1 MKDIKLVALDLDG
14 TLFDNSSRISERN
27 LTAIRSITDKGI
39 HVVIST
45 GRPFEGIPFDQIKG
59 TGINYAITANGS
71 GIYEISTG
79 KCLYENA
86 MDEELVT
93 PILNFLLTRDI
104 HMDAFIGGKGYTPVQ
119 CVETAQKLTVPSS
132 IKNYIIT
139 TRTRLDN
146 ILQFIHENQLKVQKM
161 TLNFYPAAD
170 GTLIDRET
178 VRKFLVSN
186 PSITTVCGGYNNLEF
201 TRADANKGVGLRK
214 LAEILGV
221 NPDATMA
228 IGDTENDLAIIEAA
242 GIGVAMGNATDA
254 VKARADYVTTT
265 NTKDGVAA
273 AIEHF
278 ILLFHSQRNNPIF
291 FFKDAMTASTCRRSV
306 SLPMVKRTL
315 PGA

>member
-221 NPDATMA
+221 NPDATMT

-278 ILLFHSQRNNPIF
+278 IL
-291 FFKDAMTASTCRRSV
+291 
-306 SLPMVKRTL
+306 
-315 PGA
+315 

>member
-14 TLFDNSSRISERN
+14 TLFANSSRISKRN

-104 HMDAFIGGKGYTPVQ
+104 HMDAFIGGKGYTPIQ

-278 ILLFHSQRNNPIF
+278 IL
-291 FFKDAMTASTCRRSV
+291 
-306 SLPMVKRTL
+306 
-315 PGA
+315 

>member
-14 TLFDNSSRISERN
+14 TLFDNSSRISKRN

-86 MDEELVT
+86 MDEDLVT

-104 HMDAFIGGKGYTPVQ
+104 HMDAFIGGKGYTPIQ

-278 ILLFHSQRNNPIF
+278 IL
-291 FFKDAMTASTCRRSV
+291 
-306 SLPMVKRTL
+306 
-315 PGA
+315 

>member
-14 TLFDNSSRISERN
+14 TLFDNSSRVSKRN

-278 ILLFHSQRNNPIF
+278 IL
-291 FFKDAMTASTCRRSV
+291 
-306 SLPMVKRTL
+306 
-315 PGA
+315 

>member
-14 TLFDNSSRISERN
+14 TLFDSSSHISERN

-278 ILLFHSQRNNPIF
+278 IL
-291 FFKDAMTASTCRRSV
+291 
-306 SLPMVKRTL
+306 
-315 PGA
+315 

>member
-14 TLFDNSSRISERN
+14 TLFDNSSHISERN

-71 GIYEISTG
+71 GIYVISTG

-278 ILLFHSQRNNPIF
+278 IL
-291 FFKDAMTASTCRRSV
+291 
-306 SLPMVKRTL
+306 
-315 PGA
+315 

>member
-14 TLFDNSSRISERN
+14 TLFDNSSHISERN

-146 ILQFIHENQLKVQKM
+146 ILQFIHKNQLKVQKM

-221 NPDATMA
+221 NLDATMA

-278 ILLFHSQRNNPIF
+278 IL
-291 FFKDAMTASTCRRSV
+291 
-306 SLPMVKRTL
+306 
-315 PGA
+315 

>member
-104 HMDAFIGGKGYTPVQ
+104 HMDAFIGGKGYTPIQ

-146 ILQFIHENQLKVQKM
+146 ILQFIHENQLMVQKM

-278 ILLFHSQRNNPIF
+278 IL
-291 FFKDAMTASTCRRSV
+291 
-306 SLPMVKRTL
+306 
-315 PGA
+315 

>member
-14 TLFDNSSRISERN
+14 TLFDNNSRISERN
-27 LTAIRSITDKGI
+27 LTTIRSITDKGI

-273 AIEHF
+273 AIKHF
-278 ILLFHSQRNNPIF
+278 IL
-291 FFKDAMTASTCRRSV
+291 
-306 SLPMVKRTL
+306 
-315 PGA
+315 

>member
-1 MKDIKLVALDLDG
+1 
-14 TLFDNSSRISERN
+14 
-27 LTAIRSITDKGI
+27 
-39 HVVIST
+39 
-45 GRPFEGIPFDQIKG
+45 
-59 TGINYAITANGS
+59 
-71 GIYEISTG
+71 
-79 KCLYENA
+79 
-86 MDEELVT
+86 
-93 PILNFLLTRDI
+93 
-104 HMDAFIGGKGYTPVQ
+104 
-119 CVETAQKLTVPSS
+119 
-132 IKNYIIT
+132 
-139 TRTRLDN
+139 
-146 ILQFIHENQLKVQKM
+146 M

-265 NTKDGVAA
+265 NTKTGWQRPSN
-273 AIEHF
+273 
-278 ILLFHSQRNNPIF
+278 ILSCNFTHRATTRYF
-291 FFKDAMTASTCRRSV
+291 
-306 SLPMVKRTL
+306 SLKMQ
-315 PGA
+315 

>member
-14 TLFDNSSRISERN
+14 TLFDNSSRISKRN

-214 LAEILGV
+214 LAEILGG

-278 ILLFHSQRNNPIF
+278 IL
-291 FFKDAMTASTCRRSV
+291 
-306 SLPMVKRTL
+306 
-315 PGA
+315 

>member
-214 LAEILGV
+214 LAEILGA

-278 ILLFHSQRNNPIF
+278 IL
-291 FFKDAMTASTCRRSV
+291 
-306 SLPMVKRTL
+306 
-315 PGA
+315 

>member
-221 NPDATMA
+221 NPDAT
-228 IGDTENDLAIIEAA
+228 N
-242 GIGVAMGNATDA
+242 
-254 VKARADYVTTT
+254 
-265 NTKDGVAA
+265 
-273 AIEHF
+273 
-278 ILLFHSQRNNPIF
+278 
-291 FFKDAMTASTCRRSV
+291 
-306 SLPMVKRTL
+306 
-315 PGA
+315 

>member
-14 TLFDNSSRISERN
+14 TLFDNSSRISKRN

-104 HMDAFIGGKGYTPVQ
+104 HMEAFIGGKGYTPIQ

-278 ILLFHSQRNNPIF
+278 IL
-291 FFKDAMTASTCRRSV
+291 
-306 SLPMVKRTL
+306 
-315 PGA
+315 

>member
-14 TLFDNSSRISERN
+14 TLFDNSSRISKRN

-93 PILNFLLTRDI
+93 PILTFLLTRDI
-104 HMDAFIGGKGYTPVQ
+104 HMDAFIGGKGYTPIQ

-132 IKNYIIT
+132 TKNYIIT

-278 ILLFHSQRNNPIF
+278 IL
-291 FFKDAMTASTCRRSV
+291 
-306 SLPMVKRTL
+306 
-315 PGA
+315 

>member
-104 HMDAFIGGKGYTPVQ
+104 HMDAFIGGKGYTPIQ

-186 PSITTVCGGYNNLEF
+186 PSITTVCGGYNNLES
-201 TRADANKGVGLRK
+201 TRADTYKGVGLRK

-278 ILLFHSQRNNPIF
+278 IL
-291 FFKDAMTASTCRRSV
+291 
-306 SLPMVKRTL
+306 
-315 PGA
+315 

>member
-14 TLFDNSSRISERN
+14 TLFDNSSRISKRN

-104 HMDAFIGGKGYTPVQ
+104 HMDAFIGGKGYTPIQ

-161 TLNFYPAAD
+161 SLNFYPAAD

-278 ILLFHSQRNNPIF
+278 IL
-291 FFKDAMTASTCRRSV
+291 
-306 SLPMVKRTL
+306 
-315 PGA
+315 

>member
-178 VRKFLVSN
+178 VRKFLVPN
-186 PSITTVCGGYNNLEF
+186 PSITTVCGGYNNPEF

-278 ILLFHSQRNNPIF
+278 IL
-291 FFKDAMTASTCRRSV
+291 
-306 SLPMVKRTL
+306 
-315 PGA
+315 

>member
-14 TLFDNSSRISERN
+14 TLFDNSSRISKRN

-71 GIYEISTG
+71 GLYEISTG

-278 ILLFHSQRNNPIF
+278 IL
-291 FFKDAMTASTCRRSV
+291 
-306 SLPMVKRTL
+306 
-315 PGA
+315 

>member
-14 TLFDNSSRISERN
+14 TLFDNSSRISKRN

-254 VKARADYVTTT
+254 VKTRADYVTTT

-278 ILLFHSQRNNPIF
+278 IL
-291 FFKDAMTASTCRRSV
+291 
-306 SLPMVKRTL
+306 
-315 PGA
+315 

>member
-14 TLFDNSSRISERN
+14 TLFDNSSRISKRN

-86 MDEELVT
+86 MDEELVP

-278 ILLFHSQRNNPIF
+278 IL
-291 FFKDAMTASTCRRSV
+291 
-306 SLPMVKRTL
+306 
-315 PGA
+315 

>member
-14 TLFDNSSRISERN
+14 MLFDNSSRISKRN

-104 HMDAFIGGKGYTPVQ
+104 HMDAFIGGKGYTPIQ

-278 ILLFHSQRNNPIF
+278 IL
-291 FFKDAMTASTCRRSV
+291 
-306 SLPMVKRTL
+306 
-315 PGA
+315 

>member
-104 HMDAFIGGKGYTPVQ
+104 HMDAFIGGIGYTPVQ

-278 ILLFHSQRNNPIF
+278 IL
-291 FFKDAMTASTCRRSV
+291 
-306 SLPMVKRTL
+306 
-315 PGA
+315 

>member
-14 TLFDNSSRISERN
+14 TLFDNSSRISKRN
-27 LTAIRSITDKGI
+27 LTSIRSITDKGI

-104 HMDAFIGGKGYTPVQ
+104 HMDAFIGGKGYTPIQ

-278 ILLFHSQRNNPIF
+278 IL
-291 FFKDAMTASTCRRSV
+291 
-306 SLPMVKRTL
+306 
-315 PGA
+315 

>member
-14 TLFDNSSRISERN
+14 TLFDNSSRISKRN

-104 HMDAFIGGKGYTPVQ
+104 HTDAFIGGKGYTPVQ

-278 ILLFHSQRNNPIF
+278 IL
-291 FFKDAMTASTCRRSV
+291 
-306 SLPMVKRTL
+306 
-315 PGA
+315 

>member
-45 GRPFEGIPFDQIKG
+45 GRPFEGIPFDQIKD

-278 ILLFHSQRNNPIF
+278 IL
-291 FFKDAMTASTCRRSV
+291 
-306 SLPMVKRTL
+306 
-315 PGA
+315 

>member
-71 GIYEISTG
+71 GLYEISTG

-104 HMDAFIGGKGYTPVQ
+104 HMDAFIGGKGYTPIQ

-278 ILLFHSQRNNPIF
+278 IL
-291 FFKDAMTASTCRRSV
+291 
-306 SLPMVKRTL
+306 
-315 PGA
+315 

>member
-104 HMDAFIGGKGYTPVQ
+104 HMDAFIGGKGYTPIQ

-273 AIEHF
+273 AIEHL
-278 ILLFHSQRNNPIF
+278 IL
-291 FFKDAMTASTCRRSV
+291 
-306 SLPMVKRTL
+306 
-315 PGA
+315 

>member
-86 MDEELVT
+86 MNEELVT

-278 ILLFHSQRNNPIF
+278 IL
-291 FFKDAMTASTCRRSV
+291 
-306 SLPMVKRTL
+306 
-315 PGA
+315 

>member
-59 TGINYAITANGS
+59 TRINYAITANGS

-278 ILLFHSQRNNPIF
+278 IL
-291 FFKDAMTASTCRRSV
+291 
-306 SLPMVKRTL
+306 
-315 PGA
+315 

>member
-14 TLFDNSSRISERN
+14 TLFDNSSRISKRN

-104 HMDAFIGGKGYTPVQ
+104 HMDAFIGGKGYTPIQ

-201 TRADANKGVGLRK
+201 TRADANKGIGLRK

-278 ILLFHSQRNNPIF
+278 IL
-291 FFKDAMTASTCRRSV
+291 
-306 SLPMVKRTL
+306 
-315 PGA
+315 

>member
-14 TLFDNSSRISERN
+14 TLFDNSSRISKRN

-45 GRPFEGIPFDQIKG
+45 GRPFEGIPFDQNKG
-59 TGINYAITANGS
+59 TGINYAITSNGS

-104 HMDAFIGGKGYTPVQ
+104 HMDAFIGGKGYTPIQ

-278 ILLFHSQRNNPIF
+278 IL
-291 FFKDAMTASTCRRSV
+291 
-306 SLPMVKRTL
+306 
-315 PGA
+315 

>member
-27 LTAIRSITDKGI
+27 LTAIRSITDKCI

-278 ILLFHSQRNNPIF
+278 IL
-291 FFKDAMTASTCRRSV
+291 
-306 SLPMVKRTL
+306 
-315 PGA
+315 